1 MCPGATLLSPSRE
14 SRRQVK
20 NRSATVSLLNYTKK
34 GEGRGAAVGLG
45 PNPGPTP
52 SWRCL
57 RKGSEGGDSGIRQG
71 RDGQGKMM

>member
-52 SWRCL
+52 AWRCL
-57 RKGSEGGDSGIRQG
+57 RGGRLRETQGSG
-71 RDGQGKMM
+71 RVGMGRM

>member
-1 MCPGATLLSPSRE
+1 MSATPLPLPWE

-20 NRSATVSLLNYTKK
+20 NRSATVSLLNYTKRG

-52 SWRCL
+52 AWRCL
-57 RKGSEGGDSGIRQG
+57 REGDLRETQGSG
-71 RDGQGKMM
+71 RVRIDRT